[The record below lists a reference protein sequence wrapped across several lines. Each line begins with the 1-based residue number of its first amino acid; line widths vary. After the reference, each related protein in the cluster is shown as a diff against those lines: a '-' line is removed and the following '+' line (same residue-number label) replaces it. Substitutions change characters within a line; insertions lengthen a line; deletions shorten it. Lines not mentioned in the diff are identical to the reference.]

1 MHDYQQILTELQRRV
16 AEKYL
21 EDSSILNVPGLSSA
35 CKIDPLYYLVLQ
47 PSFFNSMA
55 KWSGFSPGLIQ
66 ETLIRTGN
74 LIRLAGQDTPFVSLS
89 VKWDEVLNPVRVKA
103 GFVLSDFLDKGL
115 KIYARTGSSPP
126 VSDLVIQKQERGVL
140 DDMFQGKT
148 PLNNLAFG

>member
-1 MHDYQQILTELQRRV
+1 MHDYQQILTELQRRA

-47 PSFFNSMA
+47 PSFFNSLA
-55 KWSGFSPGLIQ
+55 QWSGFRPGLIR
-66 ETLIRTGN
+66 ETLVRTGN
-74 LIRLAGQDTPFVSLS
+74 LIRLAGQDSPFVNLT
-89 VKWDEVLNPVRVKA
+89 VKWDDAPGPVRVKA

-115 KIYARTGSSPP
+115 NIYARVSSSPP
-126 VSDLVIQKQERGVL
+126 VSDLVILKQERGLL
-140 DDMFQGKT
+140 DGMFQGKT